1 MLLWLSGLS
10 KPGEGMAAILITED
24 EAQVRVLSES
34 FLQDQGQRTLSA
46 GSPEEALALLDET
59 DDIECLFTDIELRGD
74 VQAGLDLAQAA
85 VKKQPGLRV
94 LYTSCH
100 SLTDGMKALLSRT
113 QRCFRSRTRSTSF
126 RPFLLSS
133 SASSHIH
140 PRCVPQERT
149 ARRRNCDGFPTS

>member
-1 MLLWLSGLS
+1 MSIR
-10 KPGEGMAAILITED
+10 GEAVGHILITED

-46 GSPEEALALLDET
+46 ASPEEALALLDET

-100 SLTDGMKALLSRT
+100 SLTDGMKALFVENSAFLPKPYT
-113 QRCFRSRTRSTSF
+113 IDQLQAVLTVEFGIKPF
-126 RPFLLSS
+126 PVAMRPPAAHSPSPEL
-133 SASSHIH
+133 
-140 PRCVPQERT
+140 
-149 ARRRNCDGFPTS
+149 

>member
-1 MLLWLSGLS
+1 
-10 KPGEGMAAILITED
+10 MAAILITED

-46 GSPEEALALLDET
+46 ASPEEALALLDET

-74 VQAGLDLAQAA
+74 VQAGLDLAKAA

-100 SLTDGMKALLSRT
+100 SVTDGMKALFVENSAFLPKPYTIDQLQAVLAVEFGIKPHPVSLRT
-113 QRCFRSRTRSTSF
+113 SGAH
-126 RPFLLSS
+126 
-133 SASSHIH
+133 SAS
-140 PRCVPQERT
+140 PEL
-149 ARRRNCDGFPTS
+149 